1 MYAELVCRSNYS
13 FLKGASHPEEL
24 VCRAAELGLSALAI
38 CDDDGLYGLVKAHLE
53 AKERS
58 LKLLIASSMT
68 LTWNGLAG
76 PGVVLYAENPGG
88 YAHLSSLISESR
100 LAHPKGEAGIDWQRL
115 AAKSEGLIA
124 VLPRAP
130 EDDCPQLHTLAEAFP
145 ARFYVGVS
153 RHLDADDEVKVARA
167 QHWASALGVPL
178 LAHNEVHTH
187 ARERQPLQDVLTAIR
202 CGTTVAKAGTLLFPN
217 AERAL
222 KSPAE
227 LLALFPD
234 MPEVVGRTLEVSDAC
249 QFSLDQLRYQFSEET
264 LPPGLTPMQYLVQL
278 TEDGLRTRYPRGVP
292 DDVRRQI
299 LKEFHLIEALDYPG
313 YFLAL
318 WDIVRFARERNI
330 LCQGRGSAANSAVC
344 FALGITSIDPVRMGL
359 LFERFLSMERREPP
373 DIDVDFEHAR
383 REEVLQYVYEKHGRH
398 RAAMVCEHICF
409 RGRMAAREVGKALG
423 LSLDQVDRLSK
434 AVDFGE
440 DVGAAQLRQA
450 GLSLDDLA
458 VQQTVALAR
467 QLIGMPRHLS
477 IHVGGFVITQGELTS
492 LVPVENGS
500 MEQRTVVQWEKDDL
514 SALNILKVDLLA
526 LGMLTVISRCLA
538 LIEETTGRAWTM
550 ATIPAEDPAVY
561 DMLCDGDSIGTFQV
575 ESRAQMNMLPRLK
588 PRCFYDLVVEI
599 AIIRPGP
606 IIGDMVHP
614 YLRRRNGEEE
624 VTYPSPEVR
633 DILSRTLG
641 VPLFQEQAMKL
652 AMVAAGFSAGESD
665 RLRRALTNKRADEL
679 LPPFRERFIGGAVGR
694 GYSLDFATRC
704 FDSFKGFSAYGFPES
719 HSASFALIAY
729 ASSWLKRYYPSAFC
743 AALLDAQ
750 PMGFYAAHT
759 LVDDAKRHGVEVRA
773 VDVNESDWT
782 CSLELPLP
790 DGAEG
795 EGAGAVAR
803 ALPVGGRMP
812 LQPVLRLGFELVK
825 GLREETGAQAGGR
838 AEGWP
843 FRLGGRRGAAHPHA
857 AARADPPRAGRRA
870 QLAVPQPPQ
879 RAVGHSRSGSLRR
892 GRPVLR
898 PADGGRPRGLPG
910 DVRGRAGVGGLR
922 DGEPLARVA
931 PGGPAAS
938 PVEEAGRS
946 ERRGVAH
953 GGQREDREAGR
964 AGDRPPAASH
974 REGLHLPLDGRR
986 DGHRQRDHRAA
997 AVREVP
1003 PGDHRD
1009 AAAGGHG
1016 AGGAEREGGEPE
1028 GDAPGSAD
1036 PGVAG
1041 GAPGALLPLTM
1052 KKLSPSP
1059 RGGEGRGEGIPIKY
1073 TPNRAAQGRGL

>member
-1 MYAELVCRSNYS
+1 MYSELFVRSNYS

-53 AKERS
+53 AKEKS

-68 LTWNGLAG
+68 LTWNGLPG

-88 YAHLSSLISESR
+88 YAHLCALISQSR
-100 LAHPKGEAGIDWQRL
+100 LAHPKGEAGLDWQRF
-115 AAKSEGLIA
+115 AEKSEGLIA

-130 EDDCPQLHTLAEAFP
+130 EGEWPQLHTLADAFP
-145 ARFYVGVS
+145 GRFYVGVS
-153 RHLDADDEVKVARA
+153 RHLDADDEAKLVSA
-167 QHWASALGVPL
+167 QRWATALEVPL
-178 LAHNEVHTH
+178 VAHNEVHTH

-202 CGTTVAKAGTLLFPN
+202 CGTTVARAGTLLFPN
-217 AERAL
+217 AERTL

-227 LLALFPD
+227 MLALFSD
-234 MPEVVGRTLEVSDAC
+234 MPEVVGRTLEISDAC
-249 QFSLDQLRYQFSEET
+249 QFSLDQLRYQFSQEA
-264 LPPGLTPMQYLVQL
+264 LPPGLTAMQFLIQL
-278 TEDGLRTRYPRGVP
+278 TEEGLRGRYPQGVP

-299 LKEFHLIEALDYPG
+299 KKELSLIEALDYPG

-318 WDIVRFARERNI
+318 WDIVRFARERGI

-423 LSLDQVDRLSK
+423 LSLDQVDRLAK

-440 DVGAAQLRQA
+440 DVGAFQLHQA
-450 GLSLDDLA
+450 GLCAGDLA

-477 IHVGGFVITQGELTS
+477 IHVGGFVITHGELTS

-526 LGMLTVISRCLA
+526 LGMLTVISRCLQ
-538 LIEETTGRAWTM
+538 LIEQTTGRAWTM

-561 DMLCDGDSIGTFQV
+561 DMLCEGDSIGTFQV

-606 IIGDMVHP
+606 IVGEMVHP
-614 YLRRRNGEEE
+614 YLRRRNGEEK
-624 VTYPSPEVR
+624 VTYPSIEVK

-652 AMVAAGFSAGESD
+652 AMVAAGFTAGESD

-679 LPPFRERFIGGAVGR
+679 LPPFRERFISGSVGR

-704 FDSFKGFSAYGFPES
+704 FDSFKGFSHYGFPES

-750 PMGFYAAHT
+750 PMGFYAPHT
-759 LVDDAKRHGVEVRA
+759 LVDDARRHGAQVRA
-773 VDVNESDWT
+773 VDVNASDWT
-782 CSLELPLP
+782 CSLEL
-790 DGAEG
+790 DEDEA
-795 EGAGAVAR
+795 AVR
-803 ALPVGGRMP
+803 ALPVEGRMP

-825 GLREETGAQAGGR
+825 GLREETGR
-838 AEGWP
+838 
-843 FRLGGRRGAAHPHA
+843 RLE
-857 AARADPPRAGRRA
+857 AARGDGDFVSVADVAQRTLMPRHELTRLALAGALNSLCHNRRNALWDIHALGPFDEDDLFFGLPMVADQAQFPVMSAAERVSADFETVSLSLESHPVGLLRA
-870 QLAVPQPPQ
+870 QLKAMGAVSALGLLTVGSGRTAKLGGLVIVRQRPPTAKGFTFLSVEDETGIANVIVEPPLFEKY
-879 RAVGHSRSGSLRR
+879 RREITGTPLLVATGRVERSG
-892 GRPVLR
+892 
-898 PADGGRPRGLPG
+898 
-910 DVRGRAGVGGLR
+910 
-922 DGEPLARVA
+922 RVVNLKVTHLEA
-931 PGGPAAS
+931 LIPEL
-938 PVEEAGRS
+938 PVEPQVHSFR
-946 ERRGVAH
+946 
-953 GGQREDREAGR
+953 
-964 AGDRPPAASH
+964 
-974 REGLHLPLDGRR
+974 
-986 DGHRQRDHRAA
+986 
-997 AVREVP
+997 
-1003 PGDHRD
+1003 
-1009 AAAGGHG
+1009 
-1016 AGGAEREGGEPE
+1016 
-1028 GDAPGSAD
+1028 
-1036 PGVAG
+1036 
-1041 GAPGALLPLTM
+1041 
-1052 KKLSPSP
+1052 
-1059 RGGEGRGEGIPIKY
+1059 
-1073 TPNRAAQGRGL
+1073 